1 MLKSSIR
8 YLGRRT
14 SLHSTSSQLSS
25 IPQVHASSSPKERA
39 TLDKKLAIQLASVAF
54 DSYAGVDEGSF
65 QFTTS
70 INNTVSLTS
79 QSFLD
84 TKLPRLSK
92 TLPTSANNNDPS
104 SLHKIATPLP
114 RTETPLWDEPLQ
126 LAGIDK
132 QDLQPILYLENHDT
146 HTQLWA
152 YWNYDKKVLCISF
165 RGTEQDQWQ
174 DLLTDITLTPI
185 GLDVRKITDG
195 SSSDSL
201 IQAEDQDDDDDSWFS
216 VNKLVEATKAQIL
229 SASQD
234 QTTSSD
240 NDDKDDDRKKS
251 ANNDS
256 STIIIEDTVEG
267 QVASAVSTVH
277 STAKDLQRAL
287 ERVKMGFDQ
296 YNILTGIVG
305 GTEDGK
311 STSCCGTDETSSTPE
326 TDHSNDAS
334 FSLPSSSSSSDDKK
348 KSATWVHSGFLH
360 AYDSVRP
367 DIYKIIDTVLK
378 KEPKGEW
385 TVITTGHSLGG
396 ALATLCAFDI
406 ALRKRWT
413 GNNNNNNNDDDDDDS
428 SSDDK
433 PALKMYNYGSP
444 RVGNK
449 EFAEQF
455 DAAVPD
461 AWRIVNGN
469 DVVCS
474 VPRLLGYC
482 HVGHEVQ
489 LGTAVAS
496 NDDDDDTKNEE
507 KQKQE
512 EEKNAEVKIQH
523 SSEKRE
529 AASVSDFLPSV
540 AATIPAMA
548 GSILGQVLKSGD
560 SAGDGS
566 SREMEEKK
574 KAEEAQLL
582 WEAEKEAWAAL
593 FDAEALNC
601 HMEALYLESLKTLI

>member
-1 MLKSSIR
+1 
-8 YLGRRT
+8 
-14 SLHSTSSQLSS
+14 
-25 IPQVHASSSPKERA
+25 
-39 TLDKKLAIQLASVAF
+39 VAF
-54 DSYAGVDEGSF
+54 DSYAGIDEGSL

-92 TLPTSANNNDPS
+92 NLSTTANNNNKNPS

-126 LAGIDK
+126 LAGIDR
-132 QDLQPILYLENHDT
+132 QDLQPILYLDNHDT

-152 YWNYDKKVLCISF
+152 YWNYDEKVLCISF

-185 GLDVRKITDG
+185 GLDIRKITDC
-195 SSSDSL
+195 SDSDSL
-201 IQAEDQDDDDDSWFS
+201 IKAEDQDDDDDSWFS
-216 VNKLVEATKAQIL
+216 VNKVAEATKAQIL

-234 QTTSSD
+234 QTTSSGND
-240 NDDKDDDRKKS
+240 DKDDKDDDRKKS

-256 STIIIEDTVEG
+256 STTTAKDTVEA
-267 QVASAVSTVH
+267 QVASAIHTIH
-277 STAKDLQRAL
+277 NTAQDLQRAL

-296 YNILTGIVG
+296 YNLLTGTFS

-311 STSCCGTDETSSTPE
+311 STSCSGTDQTSSTPE
-326 TDHSNDAS
+326 TDHNNNTT
-334 FSLPSSSSSSDDKK
+334 FSSSSSSNDDKQ
-348 KSATWVHSGFLH
+348 KSPTWVHSGFLH

-413 GNNNNNNNDDDDDDS
+413 GNNYDDDDNS
-428 SSDDK
+428 SSNDK

-469 DVVCS
+469 DVVCG

-482 HVGHEVQ
+482 HVGHEVR
-489 LGTAVAS
+489 LGTAAAGT
-496 NDDDDDTKNEE
+496 DDNYTNKEE
-507 KQKQE
+507 KEKKE
-512 EEKNAEVKIQH
+512 EEKKAEVKIQH

-529 AASVSDFLPSV
+529 AASVSDILPSV
-540 AATIPAMA
+540 AVTIPAIA
-548 GSILGQVLKSGD
+548 GSIVGRVLSSGD

-574 KAEEAQLL
+574 KAEEAQML